1 MEPSPKAAAEE
12 EDEDGGGGVD
22 ESEALLGNNKKKG
35 EKTPAIVP
43 SKGKEN
49 ANAAVRVAPSS
60 RDAVKVSAVA
70 AGEPA
75 KPKVKKPYL
84 NTDV

>member
-1 MEPSPKAAAEE
+1 MEPSPKAAEE
-12 EDEDGGGGVD
+12 EDEDGGGVD
-22 ESEALLGNNKKKG
+22 ESEALLGSKKKG
-35 EKTPAIVP
+35 EKTPGIVPLKVPGISREFPGNAEAVRIVP
-43 SKGKEN
+43 SN
-49 ANAAVRVAPSS
+49 
-60 RDAVKVSAVA
+60 RDAVKVS